1 MKYTTLLDEIL
12 NNEKNLNIIVDKN
25 TVEALIFKNNE
36 EKYVNIKKNDLYKDI
51 MLKLKNELT
60 DMINN
65 LTSTDN
71 FHSNSINKILND
83 EKYIVNKKY
92 EDYHENI
99 EIRKIANQRLESVLL
114 QKTQLAEEFAK
125 NIYY

>member
-1 MKYTTLLDEIL
+1 
-12 NNEKNLNIIVDKN
+12 
-25 TVEALIFKNNE
+25 
-36 EKYVNIKKNDLYKDI
+36 